1 MKKKDL
7 IKHSEVFIGGEKCNN
22 FDDWFST
29 LNLKNSDIIEYTEF
43 RKIYD
48 FLSDDLANK
57 LKKPIEL
64 IKQKYKMREN
74 YFEILKE
81 LKNNRGENDY
91 SNRSDTLKI
100 GICKTKYPYI
110 YCDTISFYEPSGIF
124 FKKKTICQAYE
135 DIIIGIEIKSQLDDG
150 NRGDF
155 SLINPLLKKELNIDF
170 FSKFRKQMEFMINIY
185 LMKPP
190 K

>member
-1 MKKKDL
+1 
-7 IKHSEVFIGGEKCNN
+7 
-22 FDDWFST
+22 
-29 LNLKNSDIIEYTEF
+29 
-43 RKIYD
+43 
-48 FLSDDLANK
+48 
-57 LKKPIEL
+57 
-64 IKQKYKMREN
+64 MREN

-81 LKNNRGENDY
+81 LKNNRGENYY

-110 YCDTISFYEPSGIF
+110 YCDTISFYEPRGIF